1 MNFVWV
7 KIDWMRSV
15 KNDVHP
21 LILSSAFHYEFVFI
35 HPFSDGNGRMARLWH
50 TVMLAKWKPVF
61 EYIPIESQI
70 EKFQDDYYEAIAK
83 SHVAGESTIFIEF
96 MLSQIDKIL
105 DEITVQINEENEYLS
120 ETVKKMLAVMEYDIP
135 YTSKTLME
143 RLGLKSREGFRRN
156 YLHPAIELNLIRMT
170 IPDKPNSRNQRY
182 IKNKIRSIAM
192 QKILV
197 VEDDQELNQA
207 LCYALEKEGYAP
219 VPVFSIEEAKLQ
231 FQKLAEKHGD
241 FNAVSFLI
249 QDVNLPDGE
258 GFELCRWIKEQAEM
272 PVLFLTARDL
282 EEDVL
287 KGYDLGAE
295 DYVTKPF
302 SMKILLRKIELIL
315 RRTQPEQSKGYN
327 DGYLRIDWE
336 QVKVIVDQK
345 ECALTPTE
353 FRLLKL
359 LAENKG
365 RLLTYEIL
373 LEQLWDCDGQFVDKH
388 TLAVNINRLRRK
400 LENAEHKYI
409 SNVYGMGYQWIG

>member
-1 MNFVWV
+1 
-7 KIDWMRSV
+7 MRSV

-21 LILSSAFHYEFVFI
+21 LILSSVFHYEFVFI

-50 TVMLAKWKPVF
+50 TVILAKWKTVF

-241 FNAVSFLI
+241 FNAVSLMI